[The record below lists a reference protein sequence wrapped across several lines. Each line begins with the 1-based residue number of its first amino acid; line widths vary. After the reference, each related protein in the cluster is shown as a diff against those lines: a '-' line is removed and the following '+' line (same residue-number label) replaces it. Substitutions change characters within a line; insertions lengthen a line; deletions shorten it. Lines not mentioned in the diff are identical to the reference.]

1 MSTSEIDAPL
11 NLRKDR
17 ACIDDLLWRLDL
29 PAGTDL
35 SRAPEALAE
44 VGLTRRGQ
52 ASNLP
57 MWVFFSAEEHRLLV
71 VPATGRL
78 QLRVHYATPREDR
91 ISAAR
96 DLAERVARALASCR
110 V

>member
-1 MSTSEIDAPL
+1 MSSPAFDAPL

-29 PAGTDL
+29 PEDTDL
-35 SRAPEALAE
+35 TRLPDALRE

-52 ASNLP
+52 ASSLP
-57 MWVFFSAEEHRLLV
+57 MWVFFSAEDHRLLV

-78 QLRVHYATPREDR
+78 QLRVHYATPRDTR
-91 ISAAR
+91 RNAAR
-96 DLAERVARALASCR
+96 ALAEQVARALAAC
-110 V
+110 